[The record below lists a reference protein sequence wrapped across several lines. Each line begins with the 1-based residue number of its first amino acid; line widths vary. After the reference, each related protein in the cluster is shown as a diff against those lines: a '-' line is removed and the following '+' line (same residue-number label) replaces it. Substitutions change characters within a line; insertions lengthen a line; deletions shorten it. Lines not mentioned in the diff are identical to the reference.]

1 MLKYSKITVWK
12 CPFINLWQFS
22 FTCPS
27 YVFRILHSRKIRG
40 SASRSQF
47 KCELYLIRLYHMQWY
62 NNCFSSYSWYLP
74 SLHLSEVTI
83 WIQPFMRLF
92 CSQYHRMN
100 LSKISCGHRELLDG
114 RLCRPDSEQKPL
126 VSNFTTV
133 AIVKLCCHNFTQIA
147 NFMIFFVS
155 TISYRLTDLSLLKE
169 FSKNV
174 SFWKFHILYHDFF
187 CV

>member
-100 LSKISCGHRELLDG
+100 LSKISQVKDYR
-114 RLCRPDSEQKPL
+114 SMPL
-126 VSNFTTV
+126 PCVPNFYLNYIRTNEV
-133 AIVKLCCHNFTQIA
+133 YIFLGLGNFI
-147 NFMIFFVS
+147 N
-155 TISYRLTDLSLLKE
+155 
-169 FSKNV
+169 
-174 SFWKFHILYHDFF
+174 
-187 CV
+187 